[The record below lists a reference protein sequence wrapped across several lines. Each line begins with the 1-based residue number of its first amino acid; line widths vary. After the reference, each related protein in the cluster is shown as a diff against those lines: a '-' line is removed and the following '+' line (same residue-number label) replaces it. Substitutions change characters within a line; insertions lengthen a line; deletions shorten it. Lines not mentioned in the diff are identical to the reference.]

1 MSLRSARVLVN
12 LAILYDRNKDY
23 VPALAKASTAVDE
36 LVAARGKDFP
46 SALRAMRV
54 KARCEMHLDRRQD
67 AKSLLE
73 GVLTIMA
80 DGHSK
85 EDLAETKA
93 LVVEVITG
101 MGLVDEARK
110 LAIEVGEYLSSLDQL
125 DEFQK
130 ETMPKL
136 DPYLAFSDTLIYEAA
151 GKLAL
156 AIVSQKEVIAILT
169 TVANLNLRLACIQA
183 DGVCGLGS
191 LMLRCFL
198 CGSACSQFYI

>member
-136 DPYLAFSDTLIYEAA
+136 DTLIYEAA
-151 GKLAL
+151 GSTGCLMVCYCCSRAVGNAGGQSGLDRTGHSYQSVSSGWKL
-156 AIVSQKEVIAILT
+156 
-169 TVANLNLRLACIQA
+169 
-183 DGVCGLGS
+183 
-191 LMLRCFL
+191 
-198 CGSACSQFYI
+198 